1 MESSPEVDMNT
12 RIVSRAIPGIV
23 VAALLCVAA
32 AAPQAPQMPAP
43 PPSAAPC
50 TDYSHTGGGDSVFSY
65 TNGDGVAQPLPAG
78 FTVVG
83 CSLSV
88 HATYYTSVITSVREW
103 DPTTLAPDPA
113 TVALRTETIYP
124 SAFNW
129 YGGLPWL
136 PFVPPIITRS
146 LLGVAEP
153 PRTTV
158 VVQVTSPSPSYF
170 VSLTALYDPEGS
182 ADMPAASVVAAGGS
196 HSTLQGSHPV
206 VAHALCSGD
215 DDLQSL
221 RIAQSVRRTD
231 VALDLATDEIV
242 QVFRVAEPVDLRWI
256 ELAIGTPGIAG
267 VNATTPEMPL
277 PPPQP
282 AVVGI
287 VDPAGAPAP
296 PTDMPQTLV
305 EAAFP
310 SSANLGYFISQTT
323 PTWASHLDFDRTIT
337 LQPGR
342 DYWLYVRAAS
352 SRKFLGRTL
361 TGSEGGDFAAGVR
374 ALYTRG
380 DSLGAWTPASDKVLA
395 FKIVGRPAA
404 TTPVPARG
412 AGFLMHVAPN
422 PAGDVAQVTWSG
434 AVGPVHFEVFDARGR
449 RVGASEGGA
458 AGTWAW
464 GVTGHGGRPLPA
476 GVYFVHARDS
486 AGQRSVERVVVVR

>member
-1 MESSPEVDMNT
+1 MNT
-12 RIVSRAIPGIV
+12 RPVSRAIPSV
-23 VAALLCVAA
+23 LVAALLCVAA

-50 TDYSHTGGGDSVFSY
+50 TDYSHTGAGDSVFSFIS
-65 TNGDGVAQPLPAG
+65 GDGITQPLPAG
-78 FTVVG
+78 FTAAG

-88 HATYYTSVITSVREW
+88 HGDYYTTAISSVREW

-113 TVALRTETIYP
+113 TVALRTETVSP
-124 SAFNW
+124 SAFYFAN
-129 YGGLPWL
+129 GFATPWF

-158 VVQVTSPSPSYF
+158 AVQVTSPTYSYF
-170 VSLTALYDPEGS
+170 VTTRAIYDPQGG
-182 ADMPAASVVAAGGS
+182 ADIPAASAIAAGGS
-196 HSTLQGSHPV
+196 HSVLQGSHPV

-221 RIAQSVRRTD
+221 RIAQCVRQTN
-231 VALDLATDEIV
+231 VALDATTDEIV
-242 QVFRVAEPVDLRWI
+242 QTFRVPEAVDLRWI
-256 ELAIGTPGIAG
+256 ELAIGTPGLAG
-267 VNATTPEMPL
+267 VSATTPQMPV
-277 PPPQP
+277 PPP
-282 AVVGI
+282 ASVGI
-287 VDPAGAPAP
+287 ADPVGAPAP
-296 PTDMPQTLV
+296 PAGVPPTLV
-305 EAAFP
+305 EAMFP
-310 SSANLGYFISQTT
+310 SSLGLGAFIYQTT
-323 PTWASHLDFDRTIT
+323 PTWASHLDLDRTIT

-352 SRKFLGRTL
+352 SWKFLGRTL
-361 TGSEGGDFAAGVR
+361 TGSEGGDFTAGVG

-380 DSLGAWTPASDKVLA
+380 DAVGAWTPVGDKVLA

-464 GVTGHGGRPLPA
+464 AVTGHDGRPLPA
-476 GVYFVHARDS
+476 GMYFVHARDS

>member
-1 MESSPEVDMNT
+1 ML
-12 RIVSRAIPGIV
+12 

-50 TDYSHTGGGDSVFSY
+50 TDYSLTGNGDTLFTFSD
-65 TNGDGVAQPLPAG
+65 GDGVAQPLPSG

-88 HATYYTSVITSVREW
+88 HANYYTTAITSAREW
-103 DPTTLAPDPA
+103 DATTLAPDPA
-113 TVALRTETIYP
+113 TVALRTETIEP
-124 SAFNW
+124 SAMSYVNNF
-129 YGGLPWL
+129 GVPWL

-158 VVQVTSPSPSYF
+158 AVQVTIPTSHIIAESW
-170 VSLTALYDPEGS
+170 ARYDPEGN
-182 ADMPAASVVAAGGS
+182 ADMPAAAVVSAGGLHGALS
-196 HSTLQGSHPV
+196 GSHPV
-206 VAHALCSGD
+206 VANALCTGD
-215 DDLQSL
+215 VDLQSL
-221 RIAQSVRRTD
+221 RVAQSVRTTD
-231 VALDLATDEIV
+231 IALAAQTDQIV
-242 QVFRVAEPVDLRWI
+242 QTFRVPGAVDVRWI
-256 ELAIGTPGIAG
+256 ELAIGTPGVAG
-267 VNATTPEMPL
+267 INLTAPQMPVT
-277 PPPQP
+277 PPPSTI
-282 AVVGI
+282 VGI

-296 PTDMPQTLV
+296 PTDMPATLV
-305 EAAFP
+305 EAVFP
-310 SSANLGYFISQTT
+310 SFEYATYTRYQPL

-337 LQPGR
+337 LQPGH

-352 SRKFLGRTL
+352 SQKFLGRTL
-361 TGSEGGDFAAGVR
+361 TGSEGGDFTAGVG

-380 DSLGAWTPASDKVLA
+380 DAVGAWTPVGDKVLA

-449 RVGASEGGA
+449 RVGAREGGA

-464 GVTGHGGRPLPA
+464 AVTGHDGRPLPA
-476 GVYFVHARDS
+476 GMYFVHARDS

>member
-1 MESSPEVDMNT
+1 MTP
-12 RIVSRAIPGIV
+12 RRLSRLLPAV
-23 VAALLCVAA
+23 TVAALLALAA

-65 TNGDGVAQPLPAG
+65 TNGDGFAQPLPAG

-88 HATYYTSVITSVREW
+88 HATYYTSVITSAREW
-103 DPTTLAPDPA
+103 DPTTLAPDPT
-113 TVALRTETIYP
+113 TVALRTETLYP
-124 SAFNW
+124 SAFI
-129 YGGLPWL
+129 YGRLPWL

-153 PRTTV
+153 PRATV
-158 VVQVTSPSPSYF
+158 AVQVTSPSPSYF
-170 VSLTALYDPEGS
+170 VSGVVLYDPEGS
-182 ADMPAASVVAAGGS
+182 ADMPAAAVVAAGGS

-221 RIAQSVRRTD
+221 RVAQSVRRTN
-231 VALDLATDEIV
+231 VALDATTDEIV
-242 QVFRVAEPVDLRWI
+242 QVFRVAERVDLRWI

-277 PPPQP
+277 PPPP

-296 PTDMPQTLV
+296 PADMPQTLV
-305 EAAFP
+305 EAVFP
-310 SSANLGYFISQTT
+310 SSPNLGYPISQPT
-323 PTWASHLDFDRTIT
+323 PTWASHLDFDRAIT
-337 LQPGR
+337 LQPGH

-352 SRKFLGRTL
+352 FRKFLGRAL
-361 TGSEGGDFAAGVR
+361 TGSEGGDFTTGVG

-380 DSLGAWTPASDKVLA
+380 DSVGAWTPASDKVLA
-395 FKIVGRPAA
+395 FKIVGRPTE
-404 TTPVPARG
+404 TTPVTVRTG
-412 AGFLMHVAPN
+412 GFRMDVAPN
-422 PAGDVAQVTWSG
+422 PANAVARVNWSG
-434 AVGPVHFEVFDARGR
+434 AVAPVRFEVLDARGR
-449 RVGASEGGA
+449 RVASGSGGA
-458 AGTWAW
+458 AGMWSW
-464 GVTGHGGRPLPA
+464 GAPGARSLAA
-476 GVYFVHARDS
+476 GVYFVRARDS
-486 AGQRSVERVVVVR
+486 QDRRVVRRFVLVK